1 MNDAILMGIDK
12 SEYQKKQLRTL
23 VLSTNVN
30 DYDTGEPIVDGSIS
44 KTLNSS
50 SNLFVENPILAIL
63 HSLKL
68 GRKYHHPTMPK
79 YNVTSGQIPRSQSK
93 SEEIEQRQQRIQT
106 ICLYH
111 GFITPKKN

>member
-1 MNDAILMGIDK
+1 MEIQKGDDR
-12 SEYQKKQLRTL
+12 KKQLRTL
-23 VLSTNVN
+23 VLSTDAN

-50 SNLFVENPILAIL
+50 SNLFVENQIFAIL
-63 HSLKL
+63 DSLKL

-79 YNVTSGQIPRSQSK
+79 NNVASGQIPRSQSK

-111 GFITPKKN
+111 GFITPKKI

>member
-50 SNLFVENPILAIL
+50 SNLFVENPIFAIL
-63 HSLKL
+63 HGLKL

-79 YNVTSGQIPRSQSK
+79 NNVISGQISRLQSK

-106 ICLYH
+106 ICLYP
-111 GFITPKKN
+111 GLLQ

>member
-50 SNLFVENPILAIL
+50 SNLFVENPIFAIL

-68 GRKYHHPTMPK
+68 GRKYQQTTMPNN
-79 YNVTSGQIPRSQSK
+79 NVTSGQIPRSQSK
-93 SEEIEQRQQRIQT
+93 AEEIEQRQQRIQT
-106 ICLYH
+106 ICLYN
-111 GFITPKKN
+111 GFITPKKD